1 MEQKTPKFRLRLN
14 LFDALVLI
22 AALAAAAVM
31 GWLALRPQETETPA
45 ARTVEYTVVFQRVP
59 EGNGA
64 LVQPGDQITDT
75 VRNYAMGTVT
85 SVRTEPAV
93 YQALNQEEGCYQ
105 DSVVAGYED
114 VYVTI
119 ESACTDR
126 GDALILSSG
135 YDDLRVGHTAYM
147 RGPGYLGVGPI
158 VEIVREAGA

>member
-31 GWLALRPQETETPA
+31 SWLALRPQETETPA

-105 DSVVAGYED
+105 DSVVAGNED

-135 YDDLRVGHTAYM
+135 
-147 RGPGYLGVGPI
+147 
-158 VEIVREAGA
+158 